1 MDTSVTDTLVGRLL
15 DGRYL
20 IEDRIAR
27 GGMATVYRAR
37 DMRLD
42 RPVAVKVMHDVFATD
57 PEFVARFIREA
68 KAAAAFSHPNVVAVF
83 DQGADGGHVYLVME
97 YVVGETLRDLL
108 RRRGRLSPPEA
119 LGILQPV
126 LAALSAAHASGLIHR
141 DVKPENVLLARDG
154 RVKVA
159 DFGLA
164 QAVNR
169 TASRTA
175 TLIGT
180 VAYLAPEQ
188 VTRGVADARSDVYAA
203 GIMLFEMLTGAP
215 PYQGDSP
222 LAVAYRH
229 AHEDVP
235 PPSSRVQSL
244 PPAID
249 AVVLA
254 ATARDPDRR
263 PADAHALLALVARAR
278 RELSTPDADGDA
290 VTTLVPL
297 STETLVVA
305 GAPRRRPRWRMFVA
319 LLVVL
324 AVAAAAGAAGWW
336 LAVGRYAVVPRLVG
350 VSTTQAAELAAKAHL
365 RLHVAGE
372 TWSTTYPAGTI
383 VDQRQRP
390 ESRVNRGTAIDVTVS
405 KGRHLT
411 TVPSFD
417 PAQTSL
423 ADYEAALAQAG
434 LSAGPVTQRYDDTV
448 PAGNVIA
455 TNPAAG
461 DQVDWNSSVA
471 ITISQGRQPIPV
483 PDVRGQPADQAAATL
498 RDAGFA
504 VATSQAFSDTVPKGV
519 VMSESPTPGGNGYRG
534 DTVTL
539 VVSQGPQLFP
549 VPKVTSTL
557 ADPSTWITIDQ
568 ARQILESAGFTV
580 HVGKKGRFG
589 IVTHQDPAPGSMEP
603 KGFTVT
609 IDAV

>member
-108 RRRGRLSPPEA
+108 RRRGRLSPAEA

-235 PPSSRVQSL
+235 P
-244 PPAID
+244 
-249 AVVLA
+249 
-254 ATARDPDRR
+254 
-263 PADAHALLALVARAR
+263 
-278 RELSTPDADGDA
+278 
-290 VTTLVPL
+290 
-297 STETLVVA
+297 
-305 GAPRRRPRWRMFVA
+305 
-319 LLVVL
+319 
-324 AVAAAAGAAGWW
+324 
-336 LAVGRYAVVPRLVG
+336 AVVPR
-350 VSTTQAAELAAKAHL
+350 
-365 RLHVAGE
+365 
-372 TWSTTYPAGTI
+372 
-383 VDQRQRP
+383 P
-390 ESRVNRGTAIDVTVS
+390 E
-405 KGRHLT
+405 
-411 TVPSFD
+411 
-417 PAQTSL
+417 
-423 ADYEAALAQAG
+423 
-434 LSAGPVTQRYDDTV
+434 
-448 PAGNVIA
+448 
-455 TNPAAG
+455 PAAG
-461 DQVDWNSSVA
+461 D
-471 ITISQGRQPIPV
+471 
-483 PDVRGQPADQAAATL
+483 
-498 RDAGFA
+498 
-504 VATSQAFSDTVPKGV
+504 
-519 VMSESPTPGGNGYRG
+519 
-534 DTVTL
+534 
-539 VVSQGPQLFP
+539 
-549 VPKVTSTL
+549 
-557 ADPSTWITIDQ
+557 
-568 ARQILESAGFTV
+568 
-580 HVGKKGRFG
+580 
-589 IVTHQDPAPGSMEP
+589 
-603 KGFTVT
+603 
-609 IDAV
+609 